1 MIGKQKYAGARTP
14 EEEYMEQENTTREEG
29 FHMGNPEEKENMGQ
43 GNTTREEEGFH
54 TGTGNLKEEE
64 NMEQENTTTE
74 EELYRNTRQEN
85 SPKGRDKNFIESFEK
100 RREDEGYE
108 KEYLR
113 FGSIRKS
120 YLKLLEE

>member
-1 MIGKQKYAGARTP
+1 
-14 EEEYMEQENTTREEG
+14 MEQENTTREEEG
-29 FHMGNPEEKENMGQ
+29 FHIGMGNPEEEENMGQ
-43 GNTTREEEGFH
+43 GNTTTEEGGFH
-54 TGTGNLKEEE
+54 IGTGNPEEEE
-64 NMEQENTTTE
+64 NMEKENTTTG
-74 EELYRNTRQEN
+74 ELYRNTRQEN
-85 SPKGRDKNFIESFEK
+85 SPKGRDKHFIESFEK